1 MKPEPACFDDRV
13 HAGRVLAEAL
23 LCYADRSDVTVLGL
37 PRGGIP
43 VAREVAT
50 KLQAPLDVVVVLI
63 LRVRGRED
71 FTMGAIASG
80 GVRTLDEDLMSRNR
94 VTPEEIRA
102 ATLSGMREL
111 QRREVM
117 YRGQAGA
124 PDVEGK
130 TVILVDDGIVTGTTI
145 RSAVRSLRPQD
156 PAGIIIAAPAASREG
171 CLLLR
176 PLVDDLVA
184 LMIPDEF
191 HALGRW
197 YKSLEGVG
205 DEEVTRLLSEACE
218 HTRLPPGG

>member
-1 MKPEPACFDDRV
+1 MIPSACFEGRV
-13 HAGRVLAEAL
+13 HAGRALAETL
-23 LCYADRSDVTVLGL
+23 LGYADRGDVTVLGL

-43 VAREVAT
+43 VAREVAA

-63 LRVRGRED
+63 LRARGREN

-80 GVRTLDEDLMSRNR
+80 GVRTLDEDIMSRNC

-102 ATLSGMREL
+102 ATLSGMCEL

-117 YRGQAGA
+117 YRGRAGA

-130 TVILVDDGIVTGTTI
+130 TVILVDDGIVTGVTA

-191 HALGRW
+191 HSLSRW
-197 YKSLEGVG
+197 YQSLEGVE
-205 DEEVTRLLSEACE
+205 DEEVTRLLFEVCE
-218 HTRLPPGG
+218 RPRLSPAGG